1 MSPRAGLLDISP
13 VIPVVTLDDPAHA
26 VPVAR
31 ALLAGGIAILE
42 LTLRTD
48 RALEALAAIAEGVP
62 ELVVGA
68 GTVRT
73 AAQADAAVAHGARFV
88 VSPGASLPLLAH
100 LATLPVPALPG
111 VATVSEIL
119 TAVEHGLT
127 ELKFFPAGTAGG
139 PAFLSA
145 VAAPVPEVRFCPT
158 GGVTPDN
165 MADYLVLD
173 NVPTVGGSWLTPRSA
188 LVAHDW
194 AEISARAESALAGI
208 LR

>member
-173 NVPTVGGSWLTPRSA
+173 NVPAVGGSWLTPRSA

-194 AEISARAESALAGI
+194 AEISARAETALAGI